1 MSRPNYPNCV
11 MTAGVIRGVQ
21 ERQRDYDRD
30 PEAYEARE
38 RQHEEDRQREE
49 MERNEQRN

>member
-1 MSRPNYPNCV
+1 MRPDYPNCV
-11 MTAGVIRGVQ
+11 MTSGVIRGVQ

-38 RQHEEDRQREE
+38 KQHREDMRRQEEQGEDLK
-49 MERNEQRN
+49 NE